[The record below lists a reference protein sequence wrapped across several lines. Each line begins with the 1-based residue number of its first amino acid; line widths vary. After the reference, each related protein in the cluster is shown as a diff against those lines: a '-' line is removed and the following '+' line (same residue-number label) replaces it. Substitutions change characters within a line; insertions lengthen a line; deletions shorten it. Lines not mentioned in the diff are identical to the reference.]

1 MERFKLT
8 ERQAD
13 DILEM
18 RLRQLARLEGIKIEQ
33 ELAGKREEQ
42 VRLQELL
49 DNPASLKRL
58 LVKEIEA
65 DAKQYGDDRRTLIE
79 TAERAVLETK
89 VLDEPVTVIVSQKG
103 WLRAPG
109 PRPRCLAIRLQAGR
123 RPVWRLRMPHHR
135 HADRGGRQRPR
146 LLRRRVGPAVG
157 ARRRPADHHHDRP
170 GKRFAHRAHD
180 RGGRRFAL
188 AAGHARRLRLRGQAL
203 GHVQPP
209 ACRQAVHHAGSR
221 RRAAAAGAAVRRRD
235 AAALLSDKGSS
246 WCSAWTRSRVCREAA
261 AARS

>member
-1 MERFKLT
+1 
-8 ERQAD
+8 
-13 DILEM
+13 M

-103 WLRAPG
+103 WLRA
-109 PRPRCLAIRLQAGR
+109 
-123 RPVWRLRMPHHR
+123 
-135 HADRGGRQRPR
+135 RQGHGHDASQFGFKQGDDLYGAFECRTTDT
-146 LLRRRVGPAVG
+146 LIAVG
-157 ARRRPADHHHDRP
+157 DN
-170 GKRFAHRAHD
+170 
-180 RGGRRFAL
+180 GR
-188 AAGHARRLRLRGQAL
+188 
-203 GHVQPP
+203 VYSV
-209 ACRQAVHHAGSR
+209 AVSGLPC
-221 RRAAAAGAAVRRRD
+221 RRAATA
-235 AAALLSDKGSS
+235 S
-246 WCSAWTRSRVCREAA
+246 RSPP
-261 AARS
+261 

>member
-1 MERFKLT
+1 
-8 ERQAD
+8 
-13 DILEM
+13 M

-103 WLRAPG
+103 WLRA
-109 PRPRCLAIRLQAGR
+109 
-123 RPVWRLRMPHHR
+123 
-135 HADRGGRQRPR
+135 
-146 LLRRRVGPAVG
+146 
-157 ARRRPADHHHDRP
+157 
-170 GKRFAHRAHD
+170 
-180 RGGRRFAL
+180 
-188 AAGHARRLRLRGQAL
+188 
-203 GHVQPP
+203 
-209 ACRQAVHHAGSR
+209 RQATATMPRNSASSR
-221 RRAAAAGAAVRRRD
+221 ATTCMAPSNAAPP
-235 AAALLSDKGSS
+235 
-246 WCSAWTRSRVCREAA
+246 TR
-261 AARS
+261 